1 MTRTL
6 SQCAAN
12 TAQQT
17 SDILI
22 KVILNIYKIITLVI
36 NINDKLLKYNQ
47 FYQKIQHSS
56 ISRTHQE
63 KIPSFKNYK

>member
-47 FYQKIQHSS
+47 FYHKNSTLINLKNT
-56 ISRTHQE
+56 SR
-63 KIPSFKNYK
+63 KDS

>member
-6 SQCAAN
+6 SRCAAN

-47 FYQKIQHSS
+47 FYQKKFN
-56 ISRTHQE
+56 THQSQE